1 MMRKTICLIAVLL
14 SAVMLYAQKQ
24 AKALVEELNNPKSK
38 KVLVV
43 SHRGD
48 WRNAPENSLQAFK
61 NCIAMNVD
69 MIELD
74 LKKTKDG
81 QLVIMHDNTINRTT
95 SGQGKPSDYT
105 LGELK
110 KLHLRNGIQIET
122 AHRIPTLE
130 EVLNETKG
138 KILINIWR
146 IEPAPATRD
155 FFQDVY
161 ALLVKTG
168 TVDQVVIK
176 SGFPYEKVKAENGDV
191 LNKVIY
197 MPIVSLDKPGAE
209 EFIDGYKAMK
219 PVAIECC
226 FSKVTPEVLRLLK
239 KVKDNG
245 SKIWINSM
253 WPSLNAGHD
262 DDRAVELGQRDETWG
277 WILQQGASLIQ
288 TDRPQELIKYL
299 KKHKRH

>member
-1 MMRKTICLIAVLL
+1 MKKTIFLIAALASCIAL
-14 SAVMLYAQKQ
+14 QAQKQ
-24 AKALVEELNNPKSK
+24 AKSLIEELNNPKSK

-48 WRNAPENSLQAFK
+48 WRNAPENSLQAFR
-61 NCIAMNVD
+61 NCIDMNVD
-69 MIELD
+69 MIEID

-81 QLVIMHDNTINRTT
+81 HLVLMHDNTINRTT
-95 SGQGKPSDYT
+95 NGKGKPSDYT
-105 LGELK
+105 LEELR
-110 KLHLRNGIQIET
+110 KLRLKNGIQVVT
-122 AHRIPTLE
+122 AHQIPTLE
-130 EVLNETKG
+130 EVLNLTKG
-138 KILINIWR
+138 KILINIDKGY
-146 IEPAPATRD
+146 D
-155 FFQDVY
+155 FFKDVY

-176 SGFPYEKVKAENGDV
+176 SGFPYERVKAENGDV
-191 LNKVIY
+191 LDKVIY

-226 FSKVTPEVLRLLK
+226 FREVTPEVLRLLK
-239 KVKDNG
+239 KVRDNG
-245 SKIWINSM
+245 SKIWVNSM
-253 WPSLNAGHD
+253 WPSLDAGHD

-277 WILQQGASLIQ
+277 WLLEQGASLIQ
-288 TDRPQELIKYL
+288 TDRPQELVKYL

>member
-1 MMRKTICLIAVLL
+1 MKKTIFLIAALASCIAL
-14 SAVMLYAQKQ
+14 QAQKQ
-24 AKALVEELNNPKSK
+24 AKSLIEELNNPKSK

-48 WRNAPENSLQAFK
+48 WRNAPENSLQAFR
-61 NCIAMNVD
+61 NCIGMNVD
-69 MIELD
+69 MIEID

-81 QLVIMHDNTINRTT
+81 HLVLMHDNTINRTT
-95 SGQGKPSDYT
+95 NGKGKPSDYT
-105 LGELK
+105 LEELR
-110 KLHLRNGIQIET
+110 KLRLRNGIQVVT
-122 AHRIPTLE
+122 AHQIPTLE
-130 EVLNETKG
+130 EVLNLAKG
-138 KILINIWR
+138 KILINIDKGY
-146 IEPAPATRD
+146 D
-155 FFQDVY
+155 FFKDVY

-191 LNKVIY
+191 LDKVIY

-226 FSKVTPEVLRLLK
+226 FREVTPEVLRLLK
-239 KVKDNG
+239 KVRENG
-245 SKIWINSM
+245 SKIWVNSM

-262 DDRAVELGQRDETWG
+262 DDRAVESGQRDETWG
-277 WILQQGASLIQ
+277 WLLEQGASLIQ
-288 TDRPQELIKYL
+288 TDRPQELVKYL